1 LLCNE
6 AAICDGAVPLYKQFA
21 PGLGVDV
28 ATIIKAAVTQ
38 ANYTSECLS
47 FKQAGVDTILVGGPP
62 LLKVANDCKRQ
73 GLSVKMATNDM
84 TGVSPDVAKQ
94 FNVYTETTGFPVF
107 QEFPET
113 KPFFDALRK
122 YHPEYL
128 EGGAKYDSFVTG
140 GTGGSIGPL
149 AWSAGEAFKKAIEN
163 ANVAASATV
172 TRADVTKGLSMF
184 KGETLGG
191 IAPPLTFGNGTAANP
206 NGKCFF
212 VAGAE
217 NGKFIAPDGLK
228 PTCQP

>member
-1 LLCNE
+1 
-6 AAICDGAVPLYKQFA
+6 
-21 PGLGVDV
+21 
-28 ATIIKAAVTQ
+28 
-38 ANYTSECLS
+38 
-47 FKQAGVDTILVGGPP
+47 
-62 LLKVANDCKRQ
+62 VANDCKRQ

-84 TGVSPDVAKQ
+84 TGVSPDVAKG

-122 YHPEYL
+122 FHPEYL

-228 PTCQP
+228 PTCQS